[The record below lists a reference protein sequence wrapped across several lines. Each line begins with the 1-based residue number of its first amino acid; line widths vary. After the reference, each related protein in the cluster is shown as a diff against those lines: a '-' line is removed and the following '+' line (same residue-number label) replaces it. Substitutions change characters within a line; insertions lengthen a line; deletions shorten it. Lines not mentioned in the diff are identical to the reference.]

1 MSGMFGRFTNIVK
14 AKMHRAMSEAE
25 DPAEMLD
32 YSFEKQMEML
42 QKVRRG
48 IAEVATSKARIQG
61 QLARLMDQSGRLDGQ
76 ARQALTLGRED
87 LARTALARKQTIE
100 TQARALA
107 AQVEDLEAQQNR
119 LLDGEARLS
128 AKIDAFRTHKEVMK
142 AQYSAAQAQV
152 RISETASGL
161 SEEMGDVQLAMQR
174 AQDKTEQMQARATA
188 LEELVGSSALPEIG
202 PGSGDDI
209 DRELARLSA
218 GDDVERQLEAMKRA
232 LPGGPEAPKQLESGE
247 SSTHDEGPWSS
258 GGCAMIVRIQGSG
271 QYRLDDAAQSELAS
285 IDARLVAALE
295 RGAADEAHTLL
306 GQAVSLVQTHGAAL
320 PDDALS
326 PSDLILPPA
335 DASLDEISIPLH
347 PAPTQA
353 PSSQ

>member
-1 MSGMFGRFTNIVK
+1 MSGVFCRFTNIVK

-61 QLARLMDQSGRLDGQ
+61 QLARLMEQTGRLDGQ

-107 AQVEDLEAQQNR
+107 AQVEDLEVQQNR

-174 AQDKTEQMQARATA
+174 AQDKTEQMQARAAA
-188 LEELVGSSALPEIG
+188 LEELWAARRCP
-202 PGSGDDI
+202 
-209 DRELARLSA
+209 RLA
-218 GDDVERQLEAMKRA
+218 
-232 LPGGPEAPKQLESGE
+232 P
-247 SSTHDEGPWSS
+247 
-258 GGCAMIVRIQGSG
+258 
-271 QYRLDDAAQSELAS
+271 AA
-285 IDARLVAALE
+285 
-295 RGAADEAHTLL
+295 
-306 GQAVSLVQTHGAAL
+306 
-320 PDDALS
+320 
-326 PSDLILPPA
+326 
-335 DASLDEISIPLH
+335 
-347 PAPTQA
+347 
-353 PSSQ
+353 

>member
-1 MSGMFGRFTNIVK
+1 MSGVFGRFTNLVK
-14 AKMHRAMSEAE
+14 AKMHRAMSQAE
-25 DPAEMLD
+25 DPGEMLD

-87 LARTALARKQTIE
+87 LARTARKQTIE

-128 AKIDAFRTHKEVMK
+128 AKIDAFRMHKEVMK

-161 SEEMGDVQLAMQR
+161 SEEMADVQLAMQR

-209 DRELARLSA
+209 DRELTRLTA
-218 GDDVERQLEAMKRA
+218 GDEVERQLEAMKRA
-232 LPGGPEAPKQLESGE
+232 LPGGPEAPKQLESGD
-247 SSTHDEGPWSS
+247 SPP
-258 GGCAMIVRIQGSG
+258 
-271 QYRLDDAAQSELAS
+271 
-285 IDARLVAALE
+285 
-295 RGAADEAHTLL
+295 
-306 GQAVSLVQTHGAAL
+306 HG
-320 PDDALS
+320 
-326 PSDLILPPA
+326 
-335 DASLDEISIPLH
+335 
-347 PAPTQA
+347 
-353 PSSQ
+353 

>member
-87 LARTALARKQTIE
+87 LARTALASKQTIE

-128 AKIDAFRTHKEVMK
+128 AKIDALVLKRR
-142 AQYSAAQAQV
+142 YS
-152 RISETASGL
+152 G
-161 SEEMGDVQLAMQR
+161 
-174 AQDKTEQMQARATA
+174 
-188 LEELVGSSALPEIG
+188 
-202 PGSGDDI
+202 
-209 DRELARLSA
+209 
-218 GDDVERQLEAMKRA
+218 RQ
-232 LPGGPEAPKQLESGE
+232 S
-247 SSTHDEGPWSS
+247 
-258 GGCAMIVRIQGSG
+258 
-271 QYRLDDAAQSELAS
+271 
-285 IDARLVAALE
+285 
-295 RGAADEAHTLL
+295 
-306 GQAVSLVQTHGAAL
+306 
-320 PDDALS
+320 
-326 PSDLILPPA
+326 
-335 DASLDEISIPLH
+335 
-347 PAPTQA
+347 
-353 PSSQ
+353 

>member
-1 MSGMFGRFTNIVK
+1 MSGVFGRFTNIVK
-14 AKMHRAMSEAE
+14 AKMHRAMSQAE
-25 DPAEMLD
+25 DPGEMLD

-61 QLARLMDQSGRLDGQ
+61 QLARLMDQSERLDGQ

-100 TQARALA
+100 SQARALA

-161 SEEMGDVQLAMQR
+161 SEEMADVQLAMQR
-174 AQDKTEQMQARATA
+174 AQDKTEQMQARAAA
-188 LEELVGSSALPEIG
+188 LEELVGSAALPEIG

-209 DRELARLSA
+209 DRELARLTA
-218 GDDVERQLEAMKRA
+218 GDEVERQLEAMKRA
-232 LPGGPEAPKQLESGE
+232 LPGGPEAPKQLESGD
-247 SSTHDEGPWSS
+247 SPP
-258 GGCAMIVRIQGSG
+258 
-271 QYRLDDAAQSELAS
+271 
-285 IDARLVAALE
+285 
-295 RGAADEAHTLL
+295 
-306 GQAVSLVQTHGAAL
+306 HG
-320 PDDALS
+320 
-326 PSDLILPPA
+326 
-335 DASLDEISIPLH
+335 
-347 PAPTQA
+347 
-353 PSSQ
+353 

>member
-61 QLARLMDQSGRLDGQ
+61 QLARLMEQDERLEGQ

-87 LARTALARKQTIE
+87 LARTALARKQAIE
-100 TQARALA
+100 SQARALA

-128 AKIDAFRTHKEVMK
+128 AKIDAFRAHKEVMK

-152 RISETASGL
+152 RIGEAASGL

-174 AQDKTEQMQARATA
+174 AQDKTEQMQARADA

-202 PGSGDDI
+202 PGGGDDL
-209 DRELARLSA
+209 DRELARLTG
-218 GDDVERQLEAMKRA
+218 GDEVERQLQAMKRA

-247 SSTHDEGPWSS
+247 SRTNG
-258 GGCAMIVRIQGSG
+258 
-271 QYRLDDAAQSELAS
+271 
-285 IDARLVAALE
+285 
-295 RGAADEAHTLL
+295 
-306 GQAVSLVQTHGAAL
+306 
-320 PDDALS
+320 
-326 PSDLILPPA
+326 
-335 DASLDEISIPLH
+335 
-347 PAPTQA
+347 
-353 PSSQ
+353 

>member
-1 MSGMFGRFTNIVK
+1 MSGIFGRLTSIVK

-48 IAEVATSKARIQG
+48 IADVATSKARIQG
-61 QLARLMDQSGRLDGQ
+61 QLARLMDQSQRLDGQ

-142 AQYSAAQAQV
+142 AQYTAAQAQV

-161 SEEMGDVQLAMQR
+161 SEEMADVQLAMQR
-174 AQDKTEQMQARATA
+174 AQDKTEQMQARAAA
-188 LEELVGSSALPEIG
+188 LEELVGSAALPEIG
-202 PGSGDDI
+202 PSSGDDI

-218 GDDVERQLEAMKRA
+218 GDEVERQLEAMKRT
-232 LPGGPEAPKQLESGE
+232 LPGGPQAPKQLESGE
-247 SSTHDEGPWSS
+247 SPP
-258 GGCAMIVRIQGSG
+258 
-271 QYRLDDAAQSELAS
+271 
-285 IDARLVAALE
+285 
-295 RGAADEAHTLL
+295 
-306 GQAVSLVQTHGAAL
+306 HG
-320 PDDALS
+320 
-326 PSDLILPPA
+326 
-335 DASLDEISIPLH
+335 
-347 PAPTQA
+347 
-353 PSSQ
+353 